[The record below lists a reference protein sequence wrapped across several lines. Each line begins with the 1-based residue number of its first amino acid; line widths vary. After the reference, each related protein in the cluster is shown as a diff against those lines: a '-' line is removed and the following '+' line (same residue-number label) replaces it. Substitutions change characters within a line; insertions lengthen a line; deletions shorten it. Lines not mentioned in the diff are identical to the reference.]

1 MPIFSLTVPNG
12 RISYNLDY
20 HMDITTRM
28 LTTFQLWNKKFMEAT
43 VTRLEKESI
52 TFGIYL
58 ICQLFHDPFPMTM
71 YPTIL
76 TTTWTL
82 QPEC

>member
-1 MPIFSLTVPNG
+1 MPIFSPVPNG

-28 LTTFQLWNKKFMEAT
+28 RTTFQLWNKTFMEAT

-52 TFGIYL
+52 TFGIYYL
-58 ICQLFHDPFPMTM
+58 ICQLFHMP
-71 YPTIL
+71 IIS
-76 TTTWTL
+76 
-82 QPEC
+82 